1 MNADWEQYQAAGE
14 EALHEYDFAA
24 AEIMWR
30 AAYEQA
36 KTFNKLDPRW
46 AATLEGLA
54 EALWHQGKLA
64 EAEPLCKQILEIFK
78 ITRGPEHPDVGVTS
92 NNLAMLYKSQGKLK
106 EAEPLYEQAL
116 KILTESLGAEHPDVV
131 NLRVNYSELLR
142 RAGKAAE
149 ADEMVSGSV
158 TSGSAR
164 LTRSGQFEII
174 VVDQELNTQPIE
186 LESPLEKT
194 WEQYRASADRAFK
207 EGDYA
212 GSETMWLAAL
222 KKATTFGES
231 DPRLC
236 VTLECLAEVLFKQA
250 KYEKAEPHCVRVHS
264 IYERMMGPTHPDV
277 GIMANNLAMIYHA
290 RKEYAQA
297 EKYYKQAL
305 PIRSR
310 ALGGEHPAVLNLILN
325 YTHLLTSTG
334 RKGEAERLK
343 SYALPSKGRWT
354 RSGTYQ
360 AVAIP
365 AAEQLHNG

>member
-14 EALHEYDFAA
+14 EALHEGDFAA

-54 EALWHQGKLA
+54 EALWHQGKLE

-78 ITRGPEHPDVGVTS
+78 ITRGPEHPDVGVTA
-92 NNLAMLYKSQGKLK
+92 NNLAMLYKSQGKYK
-106 EAEPLYEQAL
+106 EADPLYKQAL
-116 KILTESLGAEHPDVV
+116 LVLTNSLGTDHPDVV

-142 RAGKAAE
+142 RTGKNVE
-149 ADEMVSGSV
+149 ADELVSGSV
-158 TSGSAR
+158 GSGSAR
-164 LTRSGQFEII
+164 FTRSGQFEVIE
-174 VVDQELNTQPIE
+174 VDSELNTQPIE
-186 LESPLEKT
+186 MESPVEAS
-194 WEQYRASADRAFK
+194 WDQYRASADRAFK

-212 GSETMWLAAL
+212 GSETMWMAAL
-222 KKATTFGES
+222 KKAQSFGES

-250 KYEKAEPHCVRVHS
+250 RYDQAEPHCLRVLR
-264 IYERMMGPTHPDV
+264 IYEKMMGPNHPDV
-277 GIMANNLAMIYHA
+277 GVVANNLAMIYHA
-290 RKEYAQA
+290 RKDYTLA

-305 PIRSR
+305 PIRSK

-325 YTHLLTSTG
+325 YTHLLTATG

-365 AAEQLHNG
+365 AAEQLHNS

>member
-1 MNADWEQYQAAGE
+1 VNADWEQYQSAGE
-14 EALHEYDFAA
+14 EALHEGDFAA

-54 EALWHQGKLA
+54 EALWHQGKQD

-78 ITRGPEHPDVGVTS
+78 ITRGPDHPDVGVTA
-92 NNLAMLYKSQGKLK
+92 NNLAMLYKSQGKYK
-106 EAEPLYEQAL
+106 DADPLYKLAL
-116 KILTESLGAEHPDVV
+116 SILTNSLGADHSDVV

-142 RAGKAAE
+142 RQGKLGEAE
-149 ADEMVSGSV
+149 EMISGSV
-158 TSGSAR
+158 TSGSAKF
-164 LTRSGQFEII
+164 TRSGQFQVIN
-174 VVDQELNTQPIE
+174 VDSELNTQPIE
-186 LESPLEKT
+186 MQSPAATT
-194 WEQYRASADRAFK
+194 WEQYRVSADRAFK

-212 GSETMWLAAL
+212 GAETMWMAAL
-222 KKATTFGES
+222 KQAHSFGES

-250 KYEKAEPHCVRVHS
+250 KYDNAEPYCVRVLS
-264 IYERMMGPTHPDV
+264 IYEKMMGNHHPDV
-277 GIMANNLAMIYHA
+277 GVVANNLAMIYHA
-290 RKEYAQA
+290 RKDYVFA
-297 EKYYKQAL
+297 EKFYKQAL
-305 PIRSR
+305 PIRSK

-325 YTHLLTSTG
+325 YTHLLTTTG
-334 RKGEAERLK
+334 RKAEAERLK
-343 SYALPSKGRWT
+343 SYSLPSKGRWT

-365 AAEQLHNG
+365 QAEQLHGG